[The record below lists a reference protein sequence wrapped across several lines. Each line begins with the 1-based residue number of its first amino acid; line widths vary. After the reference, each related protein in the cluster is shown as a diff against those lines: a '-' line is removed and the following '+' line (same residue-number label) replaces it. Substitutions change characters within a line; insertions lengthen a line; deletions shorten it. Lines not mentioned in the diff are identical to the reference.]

1 MIHDT
6 RRITPQAIFS
16 PEWPEGWVAKS
27 SGMAW
32 MTTVRPM
39 TSATRKRPVLAIRN
53 ARPSQASS
61 GGRSPV
67 WQGWGQ
73 PARSRCPPVSAKPS
87 PPQSRPSWMWKPKT
101 RHLQGSAYRGSP
113 LMSAAT

>member
-39 TSATRKRPVLAIRN
+39 TSARRNRPVLTMRN

-73 PARSRCPPVSAKPS
+73 PAKIGRAHV
-87 PPQSRPSWMWKPKT
+87 
-101 RHLQGSAYRGSP
+101 
-113 LMSAAT
+113 